1 MLLDNEFLHS
11 ALRGIGSLFFPD
23 LCPCCLR
30 EGQRER
36 CIEGWSG
43 GVSTRFIERVPIH
56 SIAAYDDQAM
66 KVVLAAKERG
76 ERRAKEFLTIA
87 ISSAIDSIRSA
98 SPIDAKFFLIPIPS
112 SKRAIR
118 RRGEDFILG
127 LAQRVMNNLGGDLH
141 LLPILRW
148 KRLIRDQSELT
159 RVERMENLVDSLEV
173 DEVRAWEL
181 LRTLGITSGFTKGIT
196 TGLEGEASARRDLR
210 ILLIDDVITSGST
223 MAAAISAISH
233 SSLGVRSTMMGVTA
247 CYSARGL

>member
-30 EGQRER
+30 EGQWER

-76 ERRAKEFLTIA
+76 ERRAKEFLTVA

-98 SPIDAKFFLIPIPS
+98 SPIDAKYFLIPIPS
-112 SKRAIR
+112 STRAIR

-127 LAQRVMNNLGGDLH
+127 LAQRVMINLGGDLH

-159 RVERMENLVDSLEV
+159 RVERTENLVDSLEV
-173 DEVRAWEL
+173 DEVRACEL
-181 LRTLGITSGFTKGIT
+181 LCTLGMTSRT
-196 TGLEGEASARRDLR
+196 TTRLDGEALARRDLR

>member
-1 MLLDNEFLHS
+1 VLLDNEFLHS

-30 EGQRER
+30 EGQWER

-76 ERRAKEFLTIA
+76 ERRAKEFLTVA

-98 SPIDAKFFLIPIPS
+98 SPIDAKYFLIPIPS
-112 SKRAIR
+112 STRAIR

-127 LAQRVMNNLGGDLH
+127 LAQRVMINLGGDLH

-159 RVERMENLVDSLEV
+159 RVERTENLVDSLEV
-173 DEVRAWEL
+173 DEVRACEL
-181 LRTLGITSGFTKGIT
+181 LCTLGMTSRT
-196 TGLEGEASARRDLR
+196 TTRLDGEALARRDLR

>member
-1 MLLDNEFLHS
+1 VLLDNEFLHS

-30 EGQRER
+30 EGQWER

-43 GVSTRFIERVPIH
+43 GVSTRFIERIPIH

-87 ISSAIDSIRSA
+87 ITSAIDSIRSA
-98 SPIDAKFFLIPIPS
+98 SPIDAKYFLIPIPS
-112 SKRAIR
+112 STRAIR

-127 LAQRVMNNLGGDLH
+127 LAQRVMINLGGDLH

-173 DEVRAWEL
+173 DEVRACEL
-181 LRTLGITSGFTKGIT
+181 LCTLGMTSRT
-196 TGLEGEASARRDLR
+196 TTRLDGEASARRDLR